1 MKNPRK
7 YLLHTLLTSIAF
19 VAAGVSH
26 AQNYETPVN
35 LKATDFAP
43 AALMKSANHSVD
55 DVASF
60 DGGMP
65 RFTIRS
71 PYGTWQARGADM
83 LEIRVSELQAFQ
95 QLDKIS
101 KTDEF
106 SKAAGEA
113 ITDQVETVGQLIEHP
128 IDTVGHIASGIGLL
142 ATRVGSLVGDG
153 AERVG
158 DRVSGDI
165 KEQKPILKPVEAV
178 VGTAEPRNIIGDPLG
193 YNEKRREWA
202 QQLKVDPYTSNAALS
217 DKLGDF
223 AAASFAG
230 SFPVEVTIGAVAA
243 PLTYST
249 ELNEAAQ
256 LEASQYP
263 ALDVEN
269 RNEARLEKM
278 GIEGLPVRTLFR
290 NGYFTPTL
298 QTALVLAL
306 ETLGNVTGRAEV
318 IAFASR
324 AASEDEARY
333 VINSVL
339 LLVRHSIT
347 VGTLTNVRV
356 ADNVL
361 AGRTADSKLIIPV
374 SLDYIPWVKAVDE
387 FSNRNDLKGTERWLL
402 VSGKVTPVAMQ
413 ELSKRG
419 WRVSENLT
427 TNK

>member
-1 MKNPRK
+1 MK
-7 YLLHTLLTSIAF
+7 A
-19 VAAGVSH
+19 VA
-26 AQNYETPVN
+26 
-35 LKATDFAP
+35 
-43 AALMKSANHSVD
+43 
-55 DVASF
+55 
-60 DGGMP
+60 
-65 RFTIRS
+65 
-71 PYGTWQARGADM
+71 
-83 LEIRVSELQAFQ
+83 
-95 QLDKIS
+95 
-101 KTDEF
+101 
-106 SKAAGEA
+106 
-113 ITDQVETVGQLIEHP
+113 
-128 IDTVGHIASGIGLL
+128 
-142 ATRVGSLVGDG
+142 
-153 AERVG
+153 
-158 DRVSGDI
+158 
-165 KEQKPILKPVEAV
+165 
-178 VGTAEPRNIIGDPLG
+178 GTAEPRNIIGDPLG

-361 AGRTADSKLIIPV
+361 AGRTADGKLIVPV

>member
-1 MKNPRK
+1 MKNPHK
-7 YLLHTLLTSIAF
+7 FLLHTLLTSIAF

-26 AQNYETPVN
+26 AQDYEAPVN
-35 LKATDFAP
+35 LKAVDFAP

-55 DVASF
+55 DVVSF

-71 PYGTWQARGADM
+71 PYGTWEARGAGM
-83 LEIRVSELQAFQ
+83 LEIRVTELQAFQ

-113 ITDQVETVGQLIEHP
+113 VTDQVETVGQLIEHP
-128 IDTVGHIASGIGLL
+128 VDTVGNIASGIGLL
-142 ATRVGSLVGDG
+142 ATRVGSMVGDG
-153 AERVG
+153 ADLVG
-158 DRVSGDI
+158 DTVSGDT
-165 KEQKPILKPVEAV
+165 KAQKQILKPVKAV
-178 VGTAEPRNIIGDPLG
+178 AGTAEPRNIIGDPLG
-193 YNEKRREWA
+193 YNEERREWA
-202 QQLKVDPYTSNAALS
+202 QKLKVDPYTSNAALS

-249 ELNEAAQ
+249 ELIEAAQ

-278 GIEGLPVRTLFR
+278 GIEGLSVRTLFR

-306 ETLGNVTGRAEV
+306 ETLGNVAGRAEV
-318 IAFASR
+318 VTFASR

-339 LLVRHSIT
+339 LLARQGIT
-347 VGTLTNVRV
+347 IGTLTSVRV

-361 AGRTADSKLIIPV
+361 VGGTAEGKLVVPV

-387 FSNRNDLKGTERWLL
+387 FANRNDLKGTERWLL
-402 VSGKVTPVAMQ
+402 VGGKVTPVAMQ
-413 ELSKRG
+413 ELGKRG
-419 WRVSENLT
+419 WRVSENLMS
-427 TNK
+427 KK